1 MIPHTSRRPVF
12 RKSGRSMSI
21 NERKSLYLERF
32 RLFVFSAVCTIYF
45 VMLYFGA
52 ESFLP
57 SQENDANNI
66 ANMSISVNEVD
77 SFDGYAAM
85 AYIYSITNDY
95 LRYIIL
101 SVVSVCFIYFMVK
114 WCRNII
120 SLLLASA
127 LCISPILLFLGFFV
141 KDTFYLPFMMA
152 ALLVL
157 TNVRR
162 TLWATILS
170 AIPIT
175 IYAVVFRQYFLI
187 VVSIFL
193 FLTFFR
199 KAGIAIRVIVVL
211 LIPLVLMAVPN
222 EVFIALQEPRDIVNH
237 YRIGFTGSGTRTAF
251 LNYMRPDDLYSFL
264 VNYGYAVL
272 RLNFPIFFG
281 GVGPKELFLMASI
294 FIYAGITWIALRHTD
309 SRVWRPALLFS
320 AHFLTLMLFEPDLG
334 SYLRHIGTSLP
345 LLAPALGA
353 VALAPRSRQL
363 NTNSRRPV
371 RHVVAHRGQMPLK
384 S

>member
-1 MIPHTSRRPVF
+1 
-12 RKSGRSMSI
+12 
-21 NERKSLYLERF
+21 
-32 RLFVFSAVCTIYF
+32 
-45 VMLYFGA
+45 
-52 ESFLP
+52 
-57 SQENDANNI
+57 
-66 ANMSISVNEVD
+66 
-77 SFDGYAAM
+77 
-85 AYIYSITNDY
+85 
-95 LRYIIL
+95 
-101 SVVSVCFIYFMVK
+101 MVK
-114 WCRNII
+114 WCRNVV
-120 SLLLASA
+120 SLLLAA
-127 LCISPILLFLGFFV
+127 VLCISPILLFLGFFV

-152 ALLVL
+152 ALLIL
-157 TNVRR
+157 TNVQR

-170 AIPIT
+170 AIPIA
-175 IYAVVFRQYFLI
+175 IYAIVFRQYFLI

-199 KAGIAIRVIVVL
+199 RAGIATRIIVVL

-251 LNYMRPDDLYSFL
+251 LNYMRPDDLHSFL

-281 GVGPKELFLMASI
+281 GAGPKELFLMGSV
-294 FIYAGITWIALRHTD
+294 FIYAGITWIALRHND

-345 LLAPALGA
+345 LLAPALGV
-353 VALAPRSRQL
+353 VALAPRSGQL
-363 NTNSRRPV
+363 KTNSRRPL
-371 RHVVAHRGQMPLK
+371 RQLAAHRR
-384 S
+384 